1 MMEIAIDELAQ
12 NYAELTNE
20 ELLSLHSLGG
30 LTEDAYNALEMELS
44 RRDVSIPE
52 RTTEEAAPLEG
63 GFPSLRAYWKGK
75 ASLAS
80 AYWILGFLGNL
91 VLTVI
96 YKLIA
101 VQESSLLN
109 SIFLLI
115 STTYSVFTCISIW
128 RCAWNTS
135 WKGWGYIA
143 RAFIAIGA
151 IGAVAGLLTTIL

>member
-1 MMEIAIDELAQ
+1 MGINNEELAQ
-12 NYAELTNE
+12 SYIELSDE
-20 ELLSLHSLGG
+20 ELLSLHSSGG
-30 LTEDAYNALEMELS
+30 LTEVAYNTLEMELS
-44 RRDVSIPE
+44 RRGVSIPE
-52 RTTEEAAPLEG
+52 RTVEETAPLEG
-63 GFPSLRAYWKGK
+63 GFPSLRSYWGGK

-80 AYWILGFLGNL
+80 AYWLLGGLGNL

-101 VQESSLLN
+101 TQESLLLN
-109 SIFLLI
+109 SISLLI
-115 STTYSVFTCISIW
+115 YIIYSVFTSISIW

-151 IGAVAGLLTTIL
+151 IGAVVGLFTIIF

>member
-1 MMEIAIDELAQ
+1 MGINIEELAQ
-12 NYAELTNE
+12 SYIELSDE
-20 ELLSLHSLGG
+20 ELLNLHSSGG
-30 LTEDAYNALEMELS
+30 LTEDAYNALEMELT

-96 YKLIA
+96 YRLIA

-115 STTYSVFTCISIW
+115 STIYSVFTCISIW

>member
-1 MMEIAIDELAQ
+1 MGIDIEELAQ
-12 NYAELTNE
+12 SYIELSDE

-30 LTEDAYNALEMELS
+30 LTEDAYNALEMELT

-52 RTTEEAAPLEG
+52 RTTEETAPLEG
-63 GFPSLRAYWKGK
+63 GFPSLRAYWNGK

-109 SIFLLI
+109 AILLLI
-115 STTYSVFTCISIW
+115 SATYSVFTCISIW

-151 IGAVAGLLTTIL
+151 IGAVVGLFTIIF